1 MEIGMDT
8 AAGMAAW
15 VEDMV
20 DTAVVMVATAVAW
33 EWGWGW
39 EGCMAEE

>member
-1 MEIGMDT
+1 MEIGVAT
-8 AAGMAAW
+8 EAGMAAW

-20 DTAVVMVATAVAW
+20 ATAVAW
-33 EWGWGW
+33 EWEWEW